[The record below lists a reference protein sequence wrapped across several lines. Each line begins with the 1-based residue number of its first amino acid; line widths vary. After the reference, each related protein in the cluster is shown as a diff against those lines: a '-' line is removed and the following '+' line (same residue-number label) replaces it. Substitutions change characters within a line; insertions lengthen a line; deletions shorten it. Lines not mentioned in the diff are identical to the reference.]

1 MSEASADGVTNCL
14 ARTMRQA
21 KEFPVQIVCFRSC
34 GS

>member
-1 MSEASADGVTNCL
+1 MSEASADGVTNFL

-21 KEFPVQIVCFRSC
+21 KEFPVQNVCFRSC